1 MVCAL
6 GHGPVVSFAD
16 KGTLYD
22 RGLFSLAFDTAKRLE
37 IPVQTKEGVYGGNE
51 ARAVSRAGAG
61 SRTLALS
68 VPCRYLHS
76 GSTVA
81 ALRDLENAERLLLAL
96 IGPLAAL

>member
-1 MVCAL
+1 M
-6 GHGPVVSFAD
+6 
-16 KGTLYD
+16 
-22 RGLFSLAFDTAKRLE
+22 
-37 IPVQTKEGVYGGNE
+37 
-51 ARAVSRAGAG
+51 SRAGAG

-81 ALRDLENAERLLLAL
+81 ALRDLENADRLLLAL

>member
-1 MVCAL
+1 M
-6 GHGPVVSFAD
+6 
-16 KGTLYD
+16 
-22 RGLFSLAFDTAKRLE
+22 
-37 IPVQTKEGVYGGNE
+37 QTKEGVYGGN
-51 ARAVSRAGAG
+51 RSPRRFPRGCG